1 MSRKNTG
8 QFFSLN
14 IKQGNFESWSREA
27 FIYQKFNFVLFLFFL
42 YHQFRSSIT
51 ARFWRF
57 PFFFLHDNSTEIDL
71 IWCDGTTINIAL
83 CSSHQVTSDV
93 SLAETCRAAE
103 LFMSDGIIIT
113 GSSTGESASPSDFK
127 SAQSAVSLPVILGS
141 GVTAANVEEFASA
154 QALIVGSYFKEKGHW
169 ANELCRNR
177 IDLLVSAVRNYADR

>member
-1 MSRKNTG
+1 
-8 QFFSLN
+8 
-14 IKQGNFESWSREA
+14 
-27 FIYQKFNFVLFLFFL
+27 
-42 YHQFRSSIT
+42 
-51 ARFWRF
+51 
-57 PFFFLHDNSTEIDL
+57 
-71 IWCDGTTINIAL
+71 
-83 CSSHQVTSDV
+83 
-93 SLAETCRAAE
+93 
-103 LFMSDGIIIT
+103 MSDGIIIT

>member
-1 MSRKNTG
+1 M
-8 QFFSLN
+8 
-14 IKQGNFESWSREA
+14 
-27 FIYQKFNFVLFLFFL
+27 
-42 YHQFRSSIT
+42 
-51 ARFWRF
+51 
-57 PFFFLHDNSTEIDL
+57 
-71 IWCDGTTINIAL
+71 